1 MPELEL
7 HILHCVIANLRHEP
21 LCNIQFIGIDVICV
35 LDELS
40 IHSKLYRTRYLLKQG
55 MPGRSAYPSE
65 VFYSH
70 SSILERSCKLSHKY
84 TAGSVTAL
92 PIIKTFNNN
101 ITEYICTNLI
111 SITDG
116 QLIFDKLNYL
126 SGIKPSIHHGLSVSR
141 IGSRCQPLSLN
152 ICKTI
157 QYDKFHYIQAHLDI
171 YSYELALLC
180 SMHPRL
186 VNQLIYRNVLYIL
199 YPYKLLMSSMLLSTY
214 HPIKIQALAVH
225 YSV

>member
-1 MPELEL
+1 
-7 HILHCVIANLRHEP
+7 
-21 LCNIQFIGIDVICV
+21 
-35 LDELS
+35 
-40 IHSKLYRTRYLLKQG
+40 

-70 SSILERSCKLSHKY
+70 SSILERSCKLSHRC

-141 IGSRCQPLSLN
+141 IGSRCQPSSLR
-152 ICKTI
+152 
-157 QYDKFHYIQAHLDI
+157 YLALDKGNYIQAHLDTI
-171 YSYELALLC
+171 SYELTLLGALEHQEL
-180 SMHPRL
+180 S
-186 VNQLIYRNVLYIL
+186 IYYRNVLYIL
-199 YPYKLLMSSMLLSTY
+199 YPYKLLMGSMLLSRY
-214 HPIKIQALAVH
+214 HPLKLFII
-225 YSV
+225 